1 MNLRQLVD
9 MDMGS
14 AVDWLIENQYDF
26 ALVPKEPTEAMCQA
40 FHQAQDDFE
49 EGGVD
54 SPDHQWNAMLKT
66 YEKESKE
73 GAA

>member
-1 MNLRQLVD
+1 MNLQQLVE

-26 ALVPKEPTEAMCQA
+26 ALVPKKPTEAMCEA
-40 FHQAQDDFE
+40 FHQAQEEWD

-73 GAA
+73 GEV